1 MADDYKLFIN
11 GEFVDAQSGE
21 TFATYDPA
29 TGEKIA
35 DVAKAG
41 KEDADQG
48 HRGRPQGV
56 RRGPVAAR

>member
-1 MADDYKLFIN
+1 MADHQLFIN
-11 GEFVDAQSGE
+11 GEYRDAASGE

-41 KEDADQG
+41 KEDARRARSTR
-48 HRGRPQGV
+48 HARRSTRARGRG
-56 RRGPVAAR
+56 